1 MRRRRRVRLVDND
14 ILNRV
19 YRPLS
24 RVSGEI
30 DRRMF
35 SAVVD
40 EDATGYM

>member
-1 MRRRRRVRLVDND
+1 MRRRRRVRLVDDD

-19 YRPLS
+19 CRLLS

-35 SAVVD
+35 SAVLD
-40 EDATGYM
+40 GDAAGYM